1 MPKTNYKRDY
11 FAEAHQILKNLG
23 YKNYIQKLLPGGKFK
38 GNEYIVKNPRR
49 ADNNAGSFSIN
60 VTNGKW
66 SDFATGDKGK
76 DLISLIAYIKGI
88 SKKEACFYIGVP
100 RPVKSNTNDIA
111 KTDLNAPTEAE
122 EEEEIE
128 CTEEEIQEHIAS
140 LNKDLSYEN
149 LNIVKQKVIKDN
161 SSITSPDITE
171 NDVAYHNKK
180 FSCLPSAYYKY
191 TDKLGTTAFYI
202 VRWDFTK
209 DDKEQKAPLPYV
221 FDTEKGKW
229 MSRGYKAPSPLY
241 NLVELTSRPDVPV
254 MVVEG
259 EKTAE
264 AAKGLFPAYV
274 VTTSSGGCQGTK
286 KTDWS
291 VLQGRD
297 VIISYDNDEA
307 GVNYRESIIKIFKKG
322 GYLKSLKLLMPQTL
336 GSYVIENSSWVER
349 QEDVP
354 KGYDLADSFADGWTA
369 ELINKAM
376 NEFKTFFN
384 PYGTTIIIKDE
395 NVYEGEEVLELKNHK
410 FKLGKKM
417 LYLEHF
423 IPKQNVDENG
433 EVDLF
438 LDNSFNNTLQQIWIP
453 ICGYLKAT
461 HYIRDIDSGNWGILL
476 KMIDID
482 GKTKDIII
490 QKEELA
496 TDKTAIELLLR
507 NGLEVLQLKKI
518 NPKLLTCDLLND
530 YINSSNPIARAI
542 GVDTVGWQGDNKVY
556 ILPFVNEPRN
566 CYSVK
571 QAGKKTPEYIL
582 QQKSATPR
590 ILKKKGTLEEWKRTI
605 GGVCR
610 GNHLHT
616 FAILASLT
624 APALKLLNEEGG
636 FFHYIGSTSIGKST
650 ILQVAKSVW
659 GFKDLG
665 SFRATDNS
673 LESVCK
679 NSNDG
684 AMFLDELGEANADD
698 LFKIIYMMANGVT
711 KGRADRNGNAKEI
724 SHFKVIVQT
733 TGEIGVE
740 DKLREK
746 KIQAKGGQLIRMA
759 EINADRSKGLNTFD
773 VLNINPDTNKPFIS
787 GKEQADFLKTYAD
800 ENCGIVIDEF
810 MKKVVA
816 DIEDYKAALKKTK
829 ASWLEDN
836 FTGDEGV
843 EVTRM
848 AKRFST
854 IFATG
859 VIAVELAIIPHSI
872 EEIEACIDEIFASWL
887 ERYGGDCSFEYRKIK
902 EDLRK
907 LCVEQQYSRFLN
919 ADPNSEEKITLPHNK
934 AGYWKIKDGVL
945 YEYWIDPAVFERDV
959 LKGRDKKVFYP
970 LLAKDGYIKKEEKD
984 RYSCKRKPAKEERQN
999 FIVVDASKLIGEDS
1013 EKGEE
1018 NK

>member
-23 YKNYIQKLLPGGKFK
+23 YKNYIQKLLPGGKYQ
-38 GNEYIVKNPRR
+38 NSEYVVKNPTRL
-49 ADNNAGSFSIN
+49 DNNAGSFSIN
-60 VTNGKW
+60 VTSGEW
-66 SDFATGDKGK
+66 SDFATGDAGR
-76 DLISLIAYIKGI
+76 DLISLIAYIKRI
-88 SKKEACFYIGVP
+88 LPLEACFEIGVP
-100 RPVKSNTNDIA
+100 RPIKSSTNDIA
-111 KTDLNAPTEAE
+111 KPDLNAPIEVE
-122 EEEEIE
+122 EEEDIKY
-128 CTEEEIQEHIAS
+128 TEEEIQEHIAS
-140 LNKDLSYEN
+140 LNEDLSQEN
-149 LNIVKQKVIKDN
+149 LSIVKQKIIKDN
-161 SSITSPDITE
+161 SLITPPDITE
-171 NDVAYHNKK
+171 NDLAYHNKK
-180 FSCLPSAYYKY
+180 FGCLPSTYYKY
-191 TDKLGTTAFYI
+191 TDQLGTTAFYI
-202 VRWDFTK
+202 VRWDFIK
-209 DDKEQKAPLPYV
+209 DGEKKKAPLPYV

-229 MSRGYKAPSPLY
+229 MSRGYPVPNPLY
-241 NLVELTSRPDVPV
+241 NLFELTSRPDTPV
-254 MVVEG
+254 IVVEG

-264 AAKGLFPAYV
+264 AAKELFPDYV

-307 GVNYRESIIKIFKKG
+307 GINYRESIIKIFKKG

-349 QEDVP
+349 QDDVP

-384 PYGTTIIIKDE
+384 PCGTTIIIKDE

-423 IPKQNVDENG
+423 IPKQNADENG

-438 LDNSFNNTLQQIWIP
+438 SDNSFNNTLQQIWIP

-461 HYIRDIDSGNWGILL
+461 HYIRDVDSGNWGILL

-530 YINSSNPIARAI
+530 YINSSNPEARAI

-566 CYSVK
+566 CYIVK
-571 QAGKKTPEYIL
+571 QAGTTPPEYIL
-582 QQKSATPR
+582 QQKSVTSR
-590 ILKKKGTLEEWKRTI
+590 VLKTKGTLEVWNKTI
-605 GGVCR
+605 GAVCR

-616 FAILASLT
+616 FAILASLS
-624 APALKLLNEEGG
+624 APALRLLNEEGG
-636 FFHYIGSTSIGKST
+636 FFHYVGSTSIGKST

-759 EINADRSKGLNTFD
+759 EINADRGKGLNTFD
-773 VLNINPDTNKPFIS
+773 VLNINPNTNKPFIS
-787 GKEQADFLKTYAD
+787 GREQAEFLKSYGD
-800 ENCGIVIDEF
+800 ENYGIVIDEF

-816 DIEDYKAALKKTK
+816 DIEAYKTALKEIKK
-829 ASWLEDN
+829 SWEN
-836 FTGDEGV
+836 KKCTGDEGV
-843 EVTRM
+843 EVARM
-848 AKRFST
+848 IKRFST
-854 IFATG
+854 IYASG
-859 VIAVELAIIPHSI
+859 VIAIKFGIIPHSF
-872 EEIEACIDEIFASWL
+872 EEIEACMDEIFASWL

-907 LCVEQQYSRFLN
+907 LCIEQQYSRFLDAN
-919 ADPNSEEKITLPHNK
+919 PNQEEKPNLPHNK
-934 AGYWKIKDGVL
+934 AGYWKMEGNTLFEFWADQ
-945 YEYWIDPAVFERDV
+945 PVFEREV
-959 LKGRDKKVFYP
+959 FKGRDKKVFYP
-970 LLAKDGYIKKEEKD
+970 LLVKDGYIKKEEEKQ
-984 RYSCKRKPAKEERQN
+984 YGCKRKPAKEERRR
-999 FIVVDASKLIGEDS
+999 FIVVDASKLIGE
-1013 EKGEE
+1013 E
-1018 NK
+1018 NDKSKENE

>member
-1 MPKTNYKRDY
+1 MLKTNYKRDY

-23 YKNYIQKLLPGGKFK
+23 YKNYIQKLLPGGKCQN
-38 GNEYIVKNPRR
+38 NEYVVKNPRR

-76 DLISLIAYIKGI
+76 DLISLTAYIKGI
-88 SKKEACFYIGVP
+88 LPLEACFEIGVP

-111 KTDLNAPTEAE
+111 KSDLNAPTEAE

-128 CTEEEIQEHIAS
+128 YTEKEIQEHIAS
-140 LNKDLSYEN
+140 LNKDINEEN
-149 LNIVKQKVIKDN
+149 SSIIKQEVIKD
-161 SSITSPDITE
+161 SSFCEDTKITPPDITE

-180 FSCLPSAYYKY
+180 FGCLPSTYYKY
-191 TDKLGTTAFYI
+191 TDELGTTAFYI
-202 VRWDFTK
+202 VRWDYIE
-209 DDKEQKAPLPYV
+209 DGKEKKAPLPYV

-229 MSRGYKAPSPLY
+229 MSRGYKAPNPLY

-254 MVVEG
+254 IVVEG

-264 AAKGLFPAYV
+264 AAKGLFPDYV

-349 QEDVP
+349 QDDVP
-354 KGYDLADSFADGWTA
+354 KGYDLADSVADGWTS

-376 NEFKTFFN
+376 AEFETFFT

-395 NVYEGEEVLELKNHK
+395 NVYEGEEVLEFKNHK

-423 IPKQNVDENG
+423 IPKQDVDENG
-433 EVDLF
+433 EVDL
-438 LDNSFNNTLQQIWIP
+438 LSEKYNKTLQQIWIP

-530 YINSSNPIARAI
+530 YINSSNPEARAI
-542 GVDTVGWQGDNKVY
+542 GIELVGWQADNKVY
-556 ILPFVNEPRN
+556 MLPFANEPRN
-566 CYSVK
+566 CYSAK
-571 QAGKKTPEYIL
+571 QAGETLPEYIL
-582 QQKSATPR
+582 QQKTYSPR
-590 ILKKKGTLEEWKRTI
+590 ILKKKGCLKEWKRTI
-605 GGVCR
+605 GAVCR

-636 FFHYIGSTSIGKST
+636 FLHYVGSTSIGKST

-659 GFKDLG
+659 GFDKIG

-673 LESVCK
+673 LESICK

-711 KGRADRNGNAKEI
+711 KGRADRNANAKEI
-724 SHFKVIVQT
+724 SHFKVLVQT

-740 DKLREK
+740 AKLAEK

-759 EINADRSKGLNTFD
+759 EIDADRGKGLNTFD

-787 GKEQADFLKTYAD
+787 GKEQAEFLKTYAD

-816 DIEDYKAALKKTK
+816 DIEGYKVALKKTK
-829 ASWLEDN
+829 ASWLEDK

-843 EVTRM
+843 EVARM

-859 VIAVELAIIPHSI
+859 VIAVELGIIPHSI
-872 EEIEACIDEIFASWL
+872 EEIETCMDEIFASWL
-887 ERYGGDCSFEYRKIK
+887 ERFGGDNSFEYRKIK

-919 ADPNSEEKITLPHNK
+919 ADPTEEKQNLPHNK
-934 AGYWKIKDGVL
+934 AGYWKMEGNTLFEFWLDQ
-945 YEYWIDPAVFERDV
+945 AVFEREV
-959 LKGRDKKVFYP
+959 FKGRDKKVFYP
-970 LLAKDGYIKKEEKD
+970 LLIKDDYIKKGEDKH
-984 RYSCKRKPAKEERQN
+984 YGCKRKPAKEERQR
-999 FIVVDASKLIGEDS
+999 FIVVDASKLIGE
-1013 EKGEE
+1013 E
-1018 NK
+1018 N